1 MTGTAPAAARPP
13 SLAEQAY
20 QHLEHDLV
28 TLDLAPGAVVSE
40 GLLIERVG
48 LGRTPVREAIQRL
61 AHQDL
66 IRVMPRKGLM
76 IVPIEQADLLQVLEV
91 RKGLERLIVRL
102 AALMACSSTS
112 ASEWP
117 NRPRLCSMMT
127 PPSTSGR
134 SSTSL

>member
-48 LGRTPVREAIQRL
+48 LGRTPVREAIR
-61 AHQDL
+61 
-66 IRVMPRKGLM
+66 G
-76 IVPIEQADLLQVLEV
+76 
-91 RKGLERLIVRL
+91 
-102 AALMACSSTS
+102 AAL
-112 ASEWP
+112 
-117 NRPRLCSMMT
+117 RKVVR
-127 PPSTSGR
+127 R
-134 SSTSL
+134 